1 MSIWS
6 LFLELSVVLYD
17 KNTLGLQTS
26 FNPSYNKEI
35 LSFHFLRGKD
45 KSLFRLD

>member
-26 FNPSYNKEI
+26 FSYNKEI